1 MIVPVKNKNLIF
13 LFKKPSAARG
23 DKELCIVTFLNIRLK
38 HANFND

>member
-23 DKELCIVTFLNIRLK
+23 DKELCIVTFQIYV
-38 HANFND
+38 